1 MVLINMERFI
11 LFHPLVVN
19 TMSEKNFIDMDDS
32 DDEQDEFELEAEL
45 RGERNPH
52 M

>member
-1 MVLINMERFI
+1 MESFI
-11 LFHPLVVN
+11 FIYPLCVN
-19 TMSEKNFIDMDDS
+19 TMSEEHIIGMDES
-32 DDEQDEFELEAEL
+32 EDEQDEFELEAEL